1 MTTLCRRLVLLS
13 VIDAL
18 ALLALSSAVLAQDQ
32 PPAPGPTAEHE
43 LLKKDLGTWDAT
55 VRFWPQPDAEP
66 LESKGVEQNEL
77 LPGGLWRVS
86 HFEGDFGGAK
96 FVGVGTF
103 GYDPVEKKYVGTWI
117 DNMSPHLMIV
127 KSDYDAATNILTGT
141 GQSRD
146 PATGKPGTSKHVSR
160 YPDDKTRTFEIQ
172 MPGDD
177 GQYWKVMEIQYTRRA
192 E

>member
-13 VIDAL
+13 IVDAL
-18 ALLALSSAVLAQDQ
+18 TLLALGSAVLAQDQ
-32 PPAPGPTAEHE
+32 PPAPGPTAEHD

-86 HFEGDFGGAK
+86 HFEGDFGGTK

-103 GYDPVEKKYVGTWI
+103 GYDPVEKKYIGTWV
-117 DNMSPHLMIV
+117 DSMSPYLMIV
-127 KSDYDAATNILTGT
+127 KSDYDAATETLTGT
-141 GQSRD
+141 GEGRD
-146 PATGKPGTSKHVSR
+146 LLTGKPSISKHISH
-160 YPDDKTRTFEIQ
+160 YPDKDTRTFEIQ
-172 MPGDD
+172 MPGED
-177 GQYWKVMEIQYTRRA
+177 GKLRKVMDIEYKRRA